1 MDPPGPIVVPE
12 VVQRVLALDADGE
25 ARGGGSGVGGVDHG
39 VWMKTARST
48 IDSGGRMIVTFRSSS
63 QDGYPENHRGL
74 EGSVG
79 ARQGAAL
86 LVMRLLMNE
95 A

>member
-1 MDPPGPIVVPE
+1 
-12 VVQRVLALDADGE
+12 
-25 ARGGGSGVGGVDHG
+25 
-39 VWMKTARST
+39 MKTARST

-63 QDGYPENHRGL
+63 QDGYPENQRGL